1 MRSSLWIGFAVAM
14 LASSPAL
21 AQNKQQSTTE
31 RAGDIA
37 EQPARDVGAVKTKI
51 PPVLQNAAASPYS
64 LSGLSGLSKCTQI
77 ADAFDELG
85 EALGPDFV
93 QGVNRKKSRKVKVTG
108 DTVAGLIVPFRGLVR
123 EVSGAA
129 SAQRELNAAVDAGFA
144 RRGFL
149 RGVYQTRG
157 CKPAL

>member
-1 MRSSLWIGFAVAM
+1 MRSSLWIG
-14 LASSPAL
+14 LAAASLAAGPAL
-21 AQNKQQSTTE
+21 AQEKPQSTTKQAE
-31 RAGDIA
+31 DIA
-37 EQPARDVGAVKTKI
+37 TQPAKDVGVVKTKI
-51 PPVLQNAAASPYS
+51 PPVLERAAENPY
-64 LSGLSGLSKCTQI
+64 GLSGLAKCARI
-77 ADAFDELG
+77 RAAFNELG
-85 EALGPDFV
+85 TALGPDFAADSDP
-93 QGVNRKKSRKVKVTG
+93 RKSRKLKITG

-129 SAQRELNAAVDAGFA
+129 SAQRELEAAIAAGFA

>member
-1 MRSSLWIGFAVAM
+1 MRSSLWIG
-14 LASSPAL
+14 LALAALVTSPAF
-21 AQNKQQSTTE
+21 AQDKQQSTAE

-37 EQPARDVGAVKTKI
+37 EQPAKDVGAVKTKI
-51 PPVLQNAAASPYS
+51 PPVLQRAAESPYS
-64 LSGLSGLSKCTQI
+64 LTGLSKCARI

-93 QGVNRKKSRKVKVTG
+93 QGVDRKKSRKVKVTG

>member
-1 MRSSLWIGFAVAM
+1 MRSSLWIG
-14 LASSPAL
+14 LALAALVTSPAF
-21 AQNKQQSTTE
+21 AQDKQQSTAE

-37 EQPARDVGAVKTKI
+37 EQPAKDVGAVKTKI
-51 PPVLQNAAASPYS
+51 PPVLQQAAAAPYS
-64 LSGLSGLSKCTQI
+64 LSGLSKCARI

-93 QGVNRKKSRKVKVTG
+93 QGVDRKKSRKVKVTG

>member
-1 MRSSLWIGFAVAM
+1 MRSSLWIGLGLAM
-14 LASSPAL
+14 LVTSPAL
-21 AQNKQQSTTE
+21 AQDKQQSTAE

-51 PPVLQNAAASPYS
+51 PPVLQKAAASPYS
-64 LSGLSGLSKCTQI
+64 LAGLSKCTQI
-77 ADAFDELG
+77 ADAFDDLG

-93 QGVNRKKSRKVKVTG
+93 QGVDRKKSRKVKVTG

-129 SAQRELNAAVDAGFA
+129 SAQRELNAVVDAGFA

>member
-1 MRSSLWIGFAVAM
+1 MRSSLWIGLAVAM
-14 LASSPAL
+14 LASSPAR
-21 AQNKQQSTTE
+21 AQDRQQSTAE

-37 EQPARDVGAVKTKI
+37 EQPAKDVGAVKTRI
-51 PPVLQNAAASPYS
+51 PPVLQKAAASPYS
-64 LSGLSGLSKCTQI
+64 LSGLSRCTQL

-93 QGVNRKKSRKVKVTG
+93 QGVDRRKSRKVKVTG

>member
-1 MRSSLWIGFAVAM
+1 MRSSLWIGMAVAM
-14 LASSPAL
+14 FAAGPAF
-21 AQNKQQSTTE
+21 AQDKQQSTGD
-31 RAGDIA
+31 RAGEIA
-37 EQPARDVGAVKTKI
+37 EQPAKDVGVVKTKI
-51 PPVLQNAAASPYS
+51 PPVLQNAAAAPYS
-64 LSGLSGLSKCTQI
+64 LSGLSKYTRI
-77 ADAFDELG
+77 AAAFDALG

-93 QGVNRKKSRKVKVTG
+93 GGVDRKKSRKVKVTG
-108 DTVAGLIVPFRGLVR
+108 DTVAGLIVPFRGIVR

-129 SAQRELNAAVDAGFA
+129 SAQRALNAAVDAGFA

>member
-1 MRSSLWIGFAVAM
+1 MRSSLWIGLALAALVA
-14 LASSPAL
+14 SPAF
-21 AQNKQQSTTE
+21 AQDKQQSTAE

-37 EQPARDVGAVKTKI
+37 EQPAKDVGAVKTKI
-51 PPVLQNAAASPYS
+51 PPVLQQAAAAPYS
-64 LSGLSGLSKCTQI
+64 LSGLSKCARI

-93 QGVNRKKSRKVKVTG
+93 QGVDRKKSRKVKVTG

>member
-1 MRSSLWIGFAVAM
+1 MRSSLWIG
-14 LASSPAL
+14 LALAALVTSPAF
-21 AQNKQQSTTE
+21 AQDKQQSTAE

-37 EQPARDVGAVKTKI
+37 EQPAKDVGAVKTKI
-51 PPVLQNAAASPYS
+51 PPVLQQAAAAPYS
-64 LSGLSGLSKCTQI
+64 LSGLSKCARI

-93 QGVNRKKSRKVKVTG
+93 QGVGRKKSRKVKVTG

>member
-1 MRSSLWIGFAVAM
+1 MRSSLWIG
-14 LASSPAL
+14 LAL
-21 AQNKQQSTTE
+21 ATLVAGPAFAQDKQQSTAE

-37 EQPARDVGAVKTKI
+37 EQPAKDVGAVKTKI
-51 PPVLQNAAASPYS
+51 PPVLQQAAAAPYS
-64 LSGLSGLSKCTQI
+64 LSGLSKCARI

-93 QGVNRKKSRKVKVTG
+93 QGVDRKKSRKVKVTG

>member
-1 MRSSLWIGFAVAM
+1 MRSSLWIGLGLAM
-14 LASSPAL
+14 LVTSPAL
-21 AQNKQQSTTE
+21 AQDKQQSTAE

-51 PPVLQNAAASPYS
+51 PPVLQKAAASPYS
-64 LSGLSGLSKCTQI
+64 LAGLSKCAQI
-77 ADAFDELG
+77 ADAFDDLG

-93 QGVNRKKSRKVKVTG
+93 QGVDRKKSRKVKVTG
-108 DTVAGLIVPFRGLVR
+108 DAVAGLIVPFRGLVR

-157 CKPAL
+157 CKPVL

>member
-1 MRSSLWIGFAVAM
+1 MRSSLWIW
-14 LASSPAL
+14 LAL
-21 AQNKQQSTTE
+21 ATLVASPVFAQDKQQSTAE

-37 EQPARDVGAVKTKI
+37 EQPAKDVGAVKTKI
-51 PPVLQNAAASPYS
+51 PPVLQQAAAAPYS
-64 LSGLSGLSKCTQI
+64 LSGLSKCARI

-93 QGVNRKKSRKVKVTG
+93 QGVDRKKSRKVKVTG

>member
-1 MRSSLWIGFAVAM
+1 MRSSLWIGLAVAM
-14 LASSPAL
+14 LASSPTL
-21 AQNKQQSTTE
+21 AQDKQQSTAQ

-37 EQPARDVGAVKTKI
+37 EQPAKDVGAVKTKI

-64 LSGLSGLSKCTQI
+64 LSGLSKCTQI

-93 QGVNRKKSRKVKVTG
+93 QGVDRKKSRKEKVTG
-108 DTVAGLIVPFRGLVR
+108 DTVAGLIVPCRGLVR
-123 EVSGAA
+123 EGSGAA
-129 SAQRELNAAVDAGFA
+129 PAQRELNAAVDAGFA

>member
-1 MRSSLWIGFAVAM
+1 MRSSLWIGLALAALVA
-14 LASSPAL
+14 SPAL
-21 AQNKQQSTTE
+21 AQDKQQSTAE

-37 EQPARDVGAVKTKI
+37 EQPAKDVGAVKTKI
-51 PPVLQNAAASPYS
+51 PPVLQQAAAAPYS
-64 LSGLSGLSKCTQI
+64 LSGLSKCARI

-93 QGVNRKKSRKVKVTG
+93 QGVDRKKSRKVKVTG

>member
-1 MRSSLWIGFAVAM
+1 MRSSPWIS
-14 LASSPAL
+14 LALAALAASPAL
-21 AQNKQQSTTE
+21 AQDKPQSTTE

-37 EQPARDVGAVKTKI
+37 EQPAKDVGAIKTKI
-51 PPVLQNAAASPYS
+51 PPVLQRAAAAPYS
-64 LSGLSGLSKCTQI
+64 LSGLSKCAGI
-77 ADAFDELG
+77 AAAFDDLG

-93 QGVNRKKSRKVKVTG
+93 RGVDRKKSRKVKVTG
-108 DTVAGLIVPFRGLVR
+108 DTVAGLIVPFRGIVR

>member
-1 MRSSLWIGFAVAM
+1 MRSSFWIGLAGAM
-14 LASSPAL
+14 LVTSPAF
-21 AQNKQQSTTE
+21 AQDKQQSTAE

-51 PPVLQNAAASPYS
+51 PPVLQKAAASPYS
-64 LSGLSGLSKCTQI
+64 LSGLSKCTQI
-77 ADAFDELG
+77 ADAFDDLG

-93 QGVNRKKSRKVKVTG
+93 QGVDRKKSRKVKVTG

>member
-14 LASSPAL
+14 LASSPAF
-21 AQNKQQSTTE
+21 AQDKQQSTAE

-37 EQPARDVGAVKTKI
+37 EQPAKDVGAVKTKI
-51 PPVLQNAAASPYS
+51 PPVLQKAAAAPYS
-64 LSGLSGLSKCTQI
+64 LSGLSKCTQI
-77 ADAFDELG
+77 ADAFDDIG

-93 QGVNRKKSRKVKVTG
+93 QGVNRKKSRKVRVTG